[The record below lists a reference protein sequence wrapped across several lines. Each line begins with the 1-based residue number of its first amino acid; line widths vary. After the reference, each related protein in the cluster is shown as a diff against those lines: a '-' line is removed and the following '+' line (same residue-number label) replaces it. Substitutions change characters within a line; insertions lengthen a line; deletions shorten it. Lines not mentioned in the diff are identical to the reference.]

1 MADFIIIVFVAI
13 VVAWFYYSVHDN
25 LNDPDHPWYGYFICP
40 KGKYGT
46 TYVGYN
52 HNKKR
57 KVYIGYP
64 KQDRN
69 KQRYAQNFA
78 RYYLKF
84 PDCFERHPDWDYKK
98 HKELLN
104 KYGHY
109 LVVRKMEE
117 KEKEKENK

>member
-1 MADFIIIVFVAI
+1 MATFIIIVFIAI
-13 VVAWFYYSVHDN
+13 VVAWGYYSVHDN
-25 LNDPDHPWYGYFICP
+25 MNDPYNPWYGYFISP

-46 TYVGYN
+46 SYVGYN

-69 KQRYAQNFA
+69 KERYSQNFA

-109 LVVRKMEE
+109 LVVKKMEE
-117 KEKEKENK
+117 KENK